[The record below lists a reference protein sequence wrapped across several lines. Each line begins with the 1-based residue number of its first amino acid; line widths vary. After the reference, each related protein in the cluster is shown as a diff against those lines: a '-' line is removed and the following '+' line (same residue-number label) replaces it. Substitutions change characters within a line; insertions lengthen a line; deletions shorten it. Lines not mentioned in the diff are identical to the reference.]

1 MRCFIHIS
9 YATNLQRRGKWVRD
23 TTRQRK
29 QMGHEHE
36 WKSKTSHRLWWHKHE
51 WRSKISHRLWRE
63 LTNGMWSWV
72 GNLRS
77 HTTCGGNPGFVLAR
91 QATHQATSPAPHTYL
106 LLFRLA
112 ENQNRSFSYWWRY
125 EKLDSLY
132 QVSAFALQRT
142 CRGVNTRR
150 VTAGRQHT
158 NYCMSLLSTNEKLPR
173 DIFLQVHNV
182 WLRTLWLEPLWCSGF
197 LKWPY
202 GYITRH
208 SRGPECSTI

>member
-1 MRCFIHIS
+1 MEG
-9 YATNLQRRGKWVRD
+9 T
-23 TTRQRK
+23 
-29 QMGHEHE
+29 
-36 WKSKTSHRLWWHKHE
+36 
-51 WRSKISHRLWRE
+51 
-63 LTNGMWSWV
+63 
-72 GNLRS
+72 
-77 HTTCGGNPGFVLAR
+77 NPGSVLAR

-158 NYCMSLLSTNEKLPR
+158 NHSMSLLSTNEKLPR
-173 DIFLQVHNV
+173 DIFLQVHNA
-182 WLRTLWLEPLWCSGF
+182 WLRTLWLEMFWCSGF
-197 LKWPY
+197 FKWPY

-208 SRGPECSTI
+208 SRGPELHSLARYYFSTNMGCRKLQICHPTLVMDWGLSCLPCRGPHIHKTHH